1 MLLERNLDPAESLQI
16 IRETLAKVRRHLS
29 FGTGP
34 VYKAWGLAWIAGFV
48 FTDLVAR
55 GPLRGVI
62 SEGWIGAVWIALTGL
77 AGLYTYRYFRRQP
90 VETDARSRF
99 LLAWLAAFTLMG
111 FTVGS
116 IGAAGLPF
124 DGLQFAVFAIF
135 TAAVIYL
142 VTGAI
147 LFDNVQAGVG
157 VWLGLANIVSLQLGL
172 DSYPL
177 AVALLGGG
185 GLVVAGFLDDR
196 VSRMRGEKR

>member
-1 MLLERNLDPAESLQI
+1 MERNVDPAESLQI

-34 VYKAWGLAWIAGFV
+34 VYRTWGLAWIAGFA
-48 FTDLVAR
+48 FTDMVVR

-62 SEGWIGAVWIALTGL
+62 AEGWIGAAWIAITGL

-90 VETDARSRF
+90 VETDARRRF
-99 LLAWLAAFTLMG
+99 LLGWLAAFTLMG
-111 FTVGS
+111 LTVGS
-116 IGAAGLPF
+116 TGAAGLPLH
-124 DGLQFAVFAIF
+124 GVQFAAFAIF
-135 TAAVIYL
+135 TAAVIYI

-147 LFDNVQAGVG
+147 LLDNVQAGVG
-157 VWLGLANIVSLQLGL
+157 AWLGLANVISLQLGP
-172 DSYPL
+172 DSYLL

-196 VSRMRGEKR
+196 ANRVRGEKR

>member
-1 MLLERNLDPAESLQI
+1 MVERSVNPEESLQI

-34 VYKAWGLAWIAGFV
+34 IYKAWGLAWIAGFV

-55 GPLRGVI
+55 GPLRGVVA
-62 SEGWIGAVWIALTGL
+62 EGWIGAAWIAITGL
-77 AGLYTYRYFRRQP
+77 AGLYTYRYFSRRP
-90 VETDARSRF
+90 VETDARRRF
-99 LLAWLAAFTLMG
+99 MLGWLAAFSLMA

-116 IGAAGLPF
+116 TGAAGLTLHGVLFPV
-124 DGLQFAVFAIF
+124 FAVF
-135 TAAVIYL
+135 TAAVIYV

-147 LFDNVQAGVG
+147 LLDNVQMGVG
-157 VWLGLANIVSLQLGL
+157 LWLGLANVASLLLGL
-172 DSYPL
+172 DAYLL

-196 VSRMRGEKR
+196 VSRMRGERR